1 MPLSFCVYSLVVIWY
16 TLHGYH
22 PEDLTG
28 RRAEQPWYSHKDDIA
43 FEDMLAKLRRTLV
56 AERITGVDAA
66 QPDPRK
72 YRDYELA
79 CAAARRVTAKLE
91 LYAYMPICRAERGRA
106 PGSPFVGPERNRP
119 FRLRCDRQR
128 RVNTQ
133 VGRDRRTVND
143 MQTGIPV

>member
-22 PEDLTG
+22 PDDLAR
-28 RRAEQPWYSHKDDIA
+28 RRADQPWYPHKDDIA

-56 AERITGVDAA
+56 AARITGVDAA

-79 CAAARRVTAKLE
+79 CAAAA
-91 LYAYMPICRAERGRA
+91 A
-106 PGSPFVGPERNRP
+106 
-119 FRLRCDRQR
+119 
-128 RVNTQ
+128 
-133 VGRDRRTVND
+133 
-143 MQTGIPV
+143 